1 MHPMLWMR
9 KQKKATTEGIK
20 MKIYTNDMAMMN
32 MTPTGRIELT
42 SEKDFD
48 RFKPILSSS
57 VIALLSMTDL
67 GCKELAAVE
76 NRHPCQR
83 RE

>member
-1 MHPMLWMR
+1 
-9 KQKKATTEGIK
+9 
-20 MKIYTNDMAMMN
+20 MKTYINDMAMMN

-48 RFKPILSSS
+48 RFKPILS
-57 VIALLSMTDL
+57 VADRALLSMTAL
-67 GCKELAAVE
+67 GCKEIEAVE

-83 RE
+83 KE